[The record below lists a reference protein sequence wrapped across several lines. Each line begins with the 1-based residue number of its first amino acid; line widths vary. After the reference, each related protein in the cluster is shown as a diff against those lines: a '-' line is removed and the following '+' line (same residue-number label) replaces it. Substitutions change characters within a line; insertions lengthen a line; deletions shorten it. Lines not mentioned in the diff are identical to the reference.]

1 MTDKVNVRVDSE
13 IGRLEGVIVHTPGPE
28 IENMTPATAERA
40 LYSDI
45 LSLSVC
51 AWEHAQLRGV
61 LESMTTTYEMR
72 VLLAETIA
80 DRHVRTGLIEKI
92 CRNEH
97 VPEIADHLLALDI
110 DELCRQLIEGVP
122 APQDSLTSFLSKERY
137 ALRPLHNF
145 FFMRDASMT
154 VGGSVVIGRMANRVR
169 EREALIMETIFDRHP
184 AFGVTTLNPLDSP
197 GGFKGL
203 SIEGGD
209 VLVARDDVIVVGIGA
224 RTTPQA
230 VDWFVDR
237 MRQRR
242 ESLHVIVQELPE
254 QPESFIHL
262 DMVFTMLDRDAC
274 MIYEPVIMRPS
285 RLQTVHI
292 TVEGGKVTSIEQAD
306 HIPAALKSAGLDI
319 EPVTC
324 GGHTDPWLQE
334 REQWHSGTNFFAVA
348 PGQIVGYGRNSHTI
362 EELDKHGFEVIQAD
376 EVISGKR
383 DLASMGRA
391 VVTIDGEE
399 LARGGGGCRCMTMP
413 VRRAPVDWS

>member
-1 MTDKVNVRVDSE
+1 MMEKVNVRVDSE
-13 IGRLEGVIVHTPGPE
+13 IGRLEGVIIHSPGPE

-45 LSLSVC
+45 LSGNVC
-51 AWEHAQLRGV
+51 TREHAQLRGV
-61 LESMTTTYEMR
+61 LESVTNVFEMR
-72 VLLAETIA
+72 HLFGETIA
-80 DRHVRTGLIEKI
+80 DQNVRTSLIEKI
-92 CRNEH
+92 CRNEQ
-97 VPEIADHLLALDI
+97 VPEIAEDLLALDD
-110 DELCRQLIEGVP
+110 DELCRQIVEGVLVR
-122 APQDSLTSFLSKERY
+122 QDSLTSFLSKERY

-145 FFMRDASMT
+145 FFMRDAAMT
-154 VGGSVVIGRMANRVR
+154 VGGNIVIGRMANRVR

-197 GGFKGL
+197 RGLKGL
-203 SIEGGD
+203 SVEGGD
-209 VLVARDDVIVVGIGA
+209 VLVAREDVIVIGLGA

-242 ESLHVIVQELPE
+242 DVFHVIVQELPE

-262 DMVFTMLDRDAC
+262 DMVFTFLDRNAC
-274 MIYEPVIMRPS
+274 MVYEPVIMRPS
-285 RLQTVHI
+285 RLQTVHMK
-292 TVEGGKVTSIEQAD
+292 VEGGRVVSIDEVD
-306 HIPAALKSAGLDI
+306 HIPAALRAVGMDI
-319 EPVTC
+319 EAVTC

-348 PGQIVGYGRNSHTI
+348 PGQVVGYGRNVHTI
-362 EELDKHGFEVIQAD
+362 EELDKHGFEVVPAD
-376 EVISGKR
+376 DVIAGRKS
-383 DLASMGRA
+383 LADMGRT

>member
-1 MTDKVNVRVDSE
+1 MEKVNVRVDSE
-13 IGRLEGVIVHTPGPE
+13 IGRLEGVIIHSPGPE

-45 LSLSVC
+45 LSGNVC
-51 AWEHAQLRGV
+51 TREHAQLRGV
-61 LESMTTTYEMR
+61 LESVTNVFEMR
-72 VLLAETIA
+72 HLFGETIA
-80 DRHVRTGLIEKI
+80 DQNVRTSLIEKI
-92 CRNEH
+92 CRNEQ
-97 VPEIADHLLALDI
+97 VPEIAEDLLALDD
-110 DELCRQLIEGVP
+110 DELCRQIVEGVLVR
-122 APQDSLTSFLSKERY
+122 QDSLTSFLSKERY

-145 FFMRDASMT
+145 FFMRDAAMT
-154 VGGSVVIGRMANRVR
+154 VGGNIVIGRMANRVR

-197 GGFKGL
+197 RGLKGL
-203 SIEGGD
+203 SVEGGD
-209 VLVARDDVIVVGIGA
+209 VLVAREDVIVIGLGA

-242 ESLHVIVQELPE
+242 DVFHVIVQELPE

-262 DMVFTMLDRDAC
+262 DMVFTFLDRNAC
-274 MIYEPVIMRPS
+274 MVYEPVIMRPS
-285 RLQTVHI
+285 RLQTVHMK
-292 TVEGGKVTSIEQAD
+292 VEGGRVVSIDEVD
-306 HIPAALKSAGLDI
+306 HIPAALRAVGMDI
-319 EPVTC
+319 EAVTC

-348 PGQIVGYGRNSHTI
+348 PGQVVGYGRNVHTI
-362 EELDKHGFEVIQAD
+362 EELDKHGFEVVPAD
-376 EVISGKR
+376 DVIAGRKS
-383 DLASMGRA
+383 LADMGRT

>member
-1 MTDKVNVRVDSE
+1 MMEKVNVRVDSE
-13 IGRLEGVIVHTPGPE
+13 IGRLEGVIIHSPGPE

-45 LSLSVC
+45 LSGNVC
-51 AWEHAQLRGV
+51 TREHAQLRGV
-61 LESMTTTYEMR
+61 LESVTNVFEMR
-72 VLLAETIA
+72 HLLGETIA
-80 DRHVRTGLIEKI
+80 DQNVRTSLIEKI
-92 CRNEH
+92 CRNEQ
-97 VPEIADHLLALDI
+97 VPEIAEDLLALDD
-110 DELCRQLIEGVP
+110 DELCRQIVEGVLVR
-122 APQDSLTSFLSKERY
+122 QDSLTSFLSKERY

-145 FFMRDASMT
+145 FFMRDAAMT
-154 VGGSVVIGRMANRVR
+154 VGGNIVIGRMANRVR

-197 GGFKGL
+197 RGLKGL
-203 SIEGGD
+203 SVEGGD
-209 VLVARDDVIVVGIGA
+209 VLVAREDVIVIGLGA

-242 ESLHVIVQELPE
+242 DVFHVIVQELPE

-262 DMVFTMLDRDAC
+262 DMVFTFLDRNAC
-274 MIYEPVIMRPS
+274 MVYEPVIMRPS
-285 RLQTVHI
+285 RLQTVHMK
-292 TVEGGKVTSIEQAD
+292 VEGGRVVSIDEVD
-306 HIPAALKSAGLDI
+306 HIPAALRAVGMDI
-319 EPVTC
+319 EAVTC

-348 PGQIVGYGRNSHTI
+348 PGQVVGYGRNVHTI
-362 EELDKHGFEVIQAD
+362 EELDKHGFEVVPAD
-376 EVISGKR
+376 DVIAGRKS
-383 DLASMGRA
+383 LADMGRT

>member
-1 MTDKVNVRVDSE
+1 MMEKVNVRVDSE
-13 IGRLEGVIVHTPGPE
+13 IGRLEGVIIHSPGPE

-45 LSLSVC
+45 LSGNVC
-51 AWEHAQLRGV
+51 TREHAQLRGV
-61 LESMTTTYEMR
+61 LESVTNVFEMR
-72 VLLAETIA
+72 HLLGETIA
-80 DRHVRTGLIEKI
+80 DQNVRTSLIEKI
-92 CRNEH
+92 CRNEQ
-97 VPEIADHLLALDI
+97 VPEIAEDLLALDD
-110 DELCRQLIEGVP
+110 DELCRQIVEGVLVR
-122 APQDSLTSFLSKERY
+122 QDSLTSFLSKERY

-145 FFMRDASMT
+145 FFMRDAAMT
-154 VGGSVVIGRMANRVR
+154 VGGNIVIGRMANRVR

-197 GGFKGL
+197 RGLKGL
-203 SIEGGD
+203 SVEGGD
-209 VLVARDDVIVVGIGA
+209 VLVAREDVIVIGLGA

-242 ESLHVIVQELPE
+242 DVFHVIVQELPE

-262 DMVFTMLDRDAC
+262 DMVFTFLDRNAC
-274 MIYEPVIMRPS
+274 MVYEPVIMRPS
-285 RLQTVHI
+285 RLQTVHMK
-292 TVEGGKVTSIEQAD
+292 VEGGRVVSIDEVD
-306 HIPAALKSAGLDI
+306 HIPAALRAVGMDI
-319 EPVTC
+319 EAVTC

-348 PGQIVGYGRNSHTI
+348 PGQVIGYGRNVHTI
-362 EELDKHGFEVIQAD
+362 EELDKHGFEVVPAD
-376 EVISGKR
+376 DVIAGRKS
-383 DLASMGRA
+383 LADMGRT

>member
-1 MTDKVNVRVDSE
+1 MEKVNVRVDSE
-13 IGRLEGVIVHTPGPE
+13 IGRLEGVIIHSPGPE

-45 LSLSVC
+45 LSGNVC
-51 AWEHAQLRGV
+51 TREHAQLRGV
-61 LESMTTTYEMR
+61 LESVTNVFEMR
-72 VLLAETIA
+72 HLLGETIA
-80 DRHVRTGLIEKI
+80 DQNVRTSLIEKI
-92 CRNEH
+92 CRNEQ
-97 VPEIADHLLALDI
+97 VPEIAEDLLALDD
-110 DELCRQLIEGVP
+110 DELCRQIVEGVLVR
-122 APQDSLTSFLSKERY
+122 QDSLTSFLSKERY

-145 FFMRDASMT
+145 FFMRDAAMT
-154 VGGSVVIGRMANRVR
+154 VGGNIVIGRMANRVR

-197 GGFKGL
+197 RGLKGL
-203 SIEGGD
+203 SVEGGD
-209 VLVARDDVIVVGIGA
+209 VLVAREDVIVIGLGA

-242 ESLHVIVQELPE
+242 DVFHVIVQELPE

-262 DMVFTMLDRDAC
+262 DMVFTFLDRNAC
-274 MIYEPVIMRPS
+274 MVYEPVIMRPS
-285 RLQTVHI
+285 RLQTVHMK
-292 TVEGGKVTSIEQAD
+292 VEGGRVVSIDEVD
-306 HIPAALKSAGLDI
+306 HIPAALRAVGMDI
-319 EPVTC
+319 EAVTC

-348 PGQIVGYGRNSHTI
+348 PGQVVGYGRNVHTI
-362 EELDKHGFEVIQAD
+362 EELDKHGFEVVPAD
-376 EVISGKR
+376 DVIAGRKS
-383 DLASMGRA
+383 LADMGRT

>member
-1 MTDKVNVRVDSE
+1 MMEKVNVRVDSE
-13 IGRLEGVIVHTPGPE
+13 IGRLEGVIIHSPGPE

-45 LSLSVC
+45 LSGNVC
-51 AWEHAQLRGV
+51 TREHAQLRGV
-61 LESMTTTYEMR
+61 LESVTNVFEMR
-72 VLLAETIA
+72 HLLGETIA
-80 DRHVRTGLIEKI
+80 DQNVRTSLIEKI
-92 CRNEH
+92 CRNEQ
-97 VPEIADHLLALDI
+97 VPEIAEDLLALDD
-110 DELCRQLIEGVP
+110 DELCRQIVEGVLVR
-122 APQDSLTSFLSKERY
+122 QDSLTSFLSKERY

-145 FFMRDASMT
+145 FFMRDAAMT
-154 VGGSVVIGRMANRVR
+154 VGGNIVIGRMANRVR

-197 GGFKGL
+197 RGLKGL
-203 SIEGGD
+203 SVEGGD
-209 VLVARDDVIVVGIGA
+209 VLVAREDVIVIGLGA

-242 ESLHVIVQELPE
+242 DVFHVIVQELPE

-262 DMVFTMLDRDAC
+262 DMVFTFLDRNAC
-274 MIYEPVIMRPS
+274 MVYEPVIMRPS
-285 RLQTVHI
+285 RLQTVHMK
-292 TVEGGKVTSIEQAD
+292 VEGGRVVSIDEVD
-306 HIPAALKSAGLDI
+306 HIPAALRAVGMDI
-319 EPVTC
+319 EAVTC
-324 GGHTDPWLQE
+324 GGDTDPWLQE

-348 PGQIVGYGRNSHTI
+348 PGQVVGYGRNVHTI
-362 EELDKHGFEVIQAD
+362 EELDKHGFEVVPAD
-376 EVISGKR
+376 DVIAGRKS
-383 DLASMGRA
+383 LADMGRT